1 GFRDSR
7 RPGPRLLVGHQ
18 RHGSNFREAM
28 TALTMTLEQGEDV
41 FIKSR
46 SWFVGSGG
54 CDSCN
59 QNRRGERS
67 HAEENAHINS
77 VQERNCHPERSGC
90 FALRS
95 SRAVEGPYPRKKL
108 SPWKLPS
115 QVSNCGKIEIP
126 RLHPP
131 IRNANGR
138 ITLRMTLNLS
148 GGQKTTP
155 AVFRPEIPAP

>member
-1 GFRDSR
+1 
-7 RPGPRLLVGHQ
+7 
-18 RHGSNFREAM
+18 
-28 TALTMTLEQGEDV
+28 MTLEQGENV

-77 VQERNCHPERSGC
+77 VQERIVILNEVAASPCEAAAQSKD
-90 FALRS
+90 
-95 SRAVEGPYPRKKL
+95 PYPRKKL

-115 QVSNCGKIEIP
+115 QVSYCGKIEIL

>member
-1 GFRDSR
+1 MS
-7 RPGPRLLVGHQ
+7 VT
-18 RHGSNFREAM
+18 EAV
-28 TALTMTLEQGEDV
+28 TAATTTVAASEVTPKKMRTSTVYKNEIVILSEVAASPCEAAAQSKD
-41 FIKSR
+41 
-46 SWFVGSGG
+46 
-54 CDSCN
+54 
-59 QNRRGERS
+59 
-67 HAEENAHINS
+67 
-77 VQERNCHPERSGC
+77 
-90 FALRS
+90 
-95 SRAVEGPYPRKKL
+95 PYPRKKL

-155 AVFRPEIPAP
+155 AVFRPETPAP